1 MILTCNSAIASL
13 MLSRFFKFCCIDLI
27 YLPLNNSTIV
37 CFLTATQG
45 FVPKTVLK
53 LYSEVTT
60 GSAQN
65 IYPSV
70 DETVLLSDVTNN
82 VIGEKS
88 PISAPLIAITDSS
101 SDTMSTNQIEDDE
114 NELDFALDEDMSP
127 NISSEEVCFLNFLPI
142 HVLHF
147 LNNVIL

>member
-1 MILTCNSAIASL
+1 M
-13 MLSRFFKFCCIDLI
+13 
-27 YLPLNNSTIV
+27 
-37 CFLTATQG
+37 
-45 FVPKTVLK
+45 
-53 LYSEVTT
+53 
-60 GSAQN
+60 
-65 IYPSV
+65 

-127 NISSEEVCFLNFLPI
+127 NISSERYVFLTFYQYMY
-142 HVLHF
+142 F
-147 LNNVIL
+147 TF

>member
-1 MILTCNSAIASL
+1 M
-13 MLSRFFKFCCIDLI
+13 I
-27 YLPLNNSTIV
+27 YLPLNNSTFF
-37 CFLTATQG
+37 FLTATQG

-70 DETVLLSDVTNN
+70 DKTILLSDVTNN
-82 VIGEKS
+82 VIDEKS
-88 PISAPLIAITDSS
+88 PMSAPLIAITDSS
-101 SDTMSTNQIEDDE
+101 NDTMSTNQIEDDE

-127 NISSEEVCFLNFLPI
+127 NISSEEVCFLNFLLI

-147 LNNVIL
+147 LNNVI